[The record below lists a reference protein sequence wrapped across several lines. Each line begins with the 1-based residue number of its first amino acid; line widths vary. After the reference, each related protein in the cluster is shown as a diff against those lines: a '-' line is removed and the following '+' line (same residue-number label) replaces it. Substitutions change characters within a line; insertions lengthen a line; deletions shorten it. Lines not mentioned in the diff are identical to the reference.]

1 MTASRVSPLL
11 FFALIAA
18 AVLGIGPFQFRV
30 SAAPERHLD
39 PIDTQVQSVQPLAKT
54 AEEKMKARF
63 PQPAKVGDL
72 IGLPL
77 LDKDDKTI
85 GYVQHIAKTSNGK
98 IEIVTQYGRWFGW
111 LRYPGFVDDFR
122 RPVAIPIEAVVI
134 LGRQINVLE
143 MDRNQID
150 SAPTWSAQKG
160 TPLATNEFIKIGLG
174 RR

>member
-1 MTASRVSPLL
+1 MTPSRVKLL
-11 FFALIAA
+11 FFVLIAA
-18 AVLGIGPFQFRV
+18 VSTGLGPLQVGV
-30 SAAPERHLD
+30 GAASNRQKELVFAQASSNEP
-39 PIDTQVQSVQPLAKT
+39 PVKT
-54 AEEKMKARF
+54 PEEKMKARF

-85 GYVQHIAKTSNGK
+85 GFVQHIAKTSNGK
-98 IEIVTQYGRWFGW
+98 VEIVTLYGRWFGW
-111 LRYPGFVDDFR
+111 LRYPGFVDGFR

-143 MDRNQID
+143 MDRMQID

-160 TPLATNEFIKIGLG
+160 SPLATNELIKIGLG